1 MHLFCLYWFPLIF
14 THININFYE
23 KSAIF
28 VIVFEN
34 CVSLTGIPILNA
46 NLIFFGM
53 SQCSIYHMSCTDVD
67 TIESHLHAFYEI
79 VDRNEFIFFT
89 ENISYSQMKD

>member
-28 VIVFEN
+28 VIVVFEN

-46 NLIFFGM
+46 NLTFFGM
-53 SQCSIYHMSCTDVD
+53 SQCSIYHICLALTLIPLKVTYMPFMKLL
-67 TIESHLHAFYEI
+67 IETSL
-79 VDRNEFIFFT
+79 FFSLKT
-89 ENISYSQMKD
+89 FHIHK